1 MIELL
6 DPTNNT
12 SMKELILAERPVS
25 LKGARVALIDNTKVN
40 AEQLLKK
47 IGDILVSDHGA
58 SDARVYKKKHA
69 STPIHEALIEI
80 LKHDA
85 DVIISGIGDCGSC
98 SSATVLDGIMMEKVG
113 RPAVSI
119 VTHLFVN
126 TGRAMAKQWGVADY
140 KFISVQ
146 HPVANLAEAEL
157 SLRAQGV
164 VDSVL
169 ERLLQAGPAG
179 EAHSEVKVHA
189 N

>member
-12 SMKELILAERPVS
+12 SRKELILAERPVS

-47 IGDILVSDHGA
+47 IGD
-58 SDARVYKKKHA
+58 
-69 STPIHEALIEI
+69 
-80 LKHDA
+80 
-85 DVIISGIGDCGSC
+85 CGSC

-126 TGRAMAKQWGVADY
+126 TERAMAKQWGVADY

-157 SLRAQGV
+157 SLRAPGV